1 MNHIKHLP
9 YQTRKK
15 NLCKTKDKKKKK
27 IKKNKIKKKQLDS
40 TICNV
45 KNAWNLPIFG
55 VFLNLFQAPK
65 SLFQ

>member
-9 YQTRKK
+9 YQTRKQK
-15 NLCKTKDKKKKK
+15 LCKTKDRKKKKM
-27 IKKNKIKKKQLDS
+27 QLDS

-55 VFLNLFQAPK
+55 VFLNLFQPPK